1 MPFSSVQ
8 LTPPRSS
15 ADKHPA
21 IALAA
26 PALTLGTLCKGTRDE
41 GNEMGERLAET
52 LVLVFTGGV
61 SLQQWRESGLLTREW
76 ALYRDILAQGWYDR
90 ILLVTY
96 GGPDDASTIEPYL
109 NAVER
114 ARVSVISNHHHLG
127 GREYIA
133 TLPERVRAA
142 LTPAS
147 SVVVKTNQMHGGDVA
162 VSIRDCLDT
171 AGHPVA
177 FIARGGYLWS
187 RFVAHEH
194 GPASRQAMHAA
205 QREALLCRSADIIV
219 GTTGRMVEDLA
230 WRHELDPGR
239 LLEIPNYVIIDRP
252 AKRAAERDK
261 SLILYAGQLVAR
273 KRVDTLIRAV
283 AMLPKHLPARLLIVG
298 AGPSQ
303 LGLEALTLD
312 LNAPVTFQSRMSHEE
327 LLDMMGRCSVYVQ
340 ASDLEGHP
348 KTVLEAMATG
358 APVVVA
364 DSPGLGGVVRHG
376 ATGLKVPGDPQSFAH
391 ALEAL
396 LADEEWRDVLGST
409 ASRIVRD
416 EFGLPNIL
424 RLENNAHRRAIEL
437 ASLRRRAREQ
447 AA

>member
-1 MPFSSVQ
+1 
-8 LTPPRSS
+8 
-15 ADKHPA
+15 
-21 IALAA
+21 
-26 PALTLGTLCKGTRDE
+26 
-41 GNEMGERLAET
+41 MGERLAET

-61 SLQQWRESGLLTREW
+61 SLEQWRDSGLLTREW
-76 ALYRDILAQGWYDR
+76 ALYREILAQGWYDR

-96 GGPDDASTIEPYL
+96 GGAGDEAVLEPLL
-109 NAVER
+109 NAVDA
-114 ARVSVISNHHHLG
+114 ARVSVIANDRSLG
-127 GREYIA
+127 GREYLA
-133 TLPERVRAA
+133 SLPERVRAA
-142 LTPAS
+142 LTPGS
-147 SVVVKTNQMHGGDVA
+147 SVVIKTNQMHGGDVA
-162 VSIRDCLDT
+162 VSIRECLDT
-171 AGHPVA
+171 AGHAVA
-177 FIARGGYLWS
+177 LIARGGYLWS

-194 GPASRQAMHAA
+194 GPASRQAMQAA
-205 QREALLCRSADIIV
+205 QREAILCRSADIIV

-252 AKRAAERDK
+252 ARRASEREK
-261 SLILYAGQLVAR
+261 GLILYAGQLVAR

-283 AMLPKHLPARLLIVG
+283 AMLPKHTPARLLVVG

-312 LNAPVTFQSRMSHEE
+312 LDAPVTFQSRMSHEQ
-327 LLDMMGRCSVYVQ
+327 LLDVMGRCAVYVQ

-376 ATGLKVPGDPQSFAH
+376 ATGLKVLGDPQSFSH

-396 LADEEWRDVLGST
+396 LADEEWRDVLGNT
-409 ASRIVRD
+409 ASRMIRD
-416 EFGLPNIL
+416 EFGLPTIL
-424 RLENNAHRRAIEL
+424 RLENNAHTRAIEL
-437 ASLRRRAREQ
+437 AALRRRAREQ

>member
-1 MPFSSVQ
+1 
-8 LTPPRSS
+8 
-15 ADKHPA
+15 
-21 IALAA
+21 
-26 PALTLGTLCKGTRDE
+26 
-41 GNEMGERLAET
+41 MGERLAET

-61 SLQQWRESGLLTREW
+61 SLEQWRDSGLLTREW
-76 ALYRDILAQGWYDR
+76 AMYREILSQGWYDR
-90 ILLVTY
+90 VVLVTY
-96 GGPDDASTIEPYL
+96 GGPNDAAVLDPL
-109 NAVER
+109 LDVVER
-114 ARVSVISNHHHLG
+114 TRVSVISNDRNFG

-133 TLPERVRAA
+133 TLPERVRTA
-142 LTPAS
+142 LVPGS
-147 SVVVKTNQMHGGDVA
+147 SVVLKTNQMHGGEVA
-162 VSIRDCLDT
+162 VAIRDALDI

-219 GTTGRMVEDLA
+219 GTTGRMIEDLA

-239 LLEIPNYVIIDRP
+239 LLEVPNYVILDRP
-252 AKRAAERDK
+252 AKRASERDK
-261 SLILYAGQLVAR
+261 HLILYAGQLVPR
-273 KRVDTLIRAV
+273 KRVDTLIRSV
-283 AMLPKHLPARLLIVG
+283 AMLPKHAAARLLVVG

-312 LNAPVTFQSRMSHEE
+312 LNAPVSFQSRMSHEE
-327 LLDMMGRCSVYVQ
+327 LLETMGRCSIYVQ

-364 DSPGLGGVVRHG
+364 DSPGLGGVIRHG
-376 ATGLKVPGDPQSFAH
+376 ATGLKVLGDPQSFSH
-391 ALEAL
+391 AMEAL
-396 LADEEWRDVLGST
+396 LADEEWRDVLGNT
-409 ASRIVRD
+409 AARMIRD
-416 EFGLPNIL
+416 EFGLPTIL
-424 RLENNAHRRAIEL
+424 RLENTAHRRAIEL
-437 ASLRRRAREQ
+437 ATLRRRAREQ